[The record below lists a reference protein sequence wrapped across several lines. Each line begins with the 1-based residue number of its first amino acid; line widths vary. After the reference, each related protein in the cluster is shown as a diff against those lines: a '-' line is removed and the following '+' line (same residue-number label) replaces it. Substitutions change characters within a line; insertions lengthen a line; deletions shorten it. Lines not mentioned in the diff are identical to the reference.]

1 MGWNRTG
8 SLINRYKITEELLS
22 GAFRIPCEFNF
33 QILNYESRYQYFVS
47 GNSRCDG
54 IYLFFSRRGFFFF
67 FYGDDGARQV
77 AGPVVFFLGAICLA
91 LFATAATIIRQLI
104 HKFHTVLKYIIP
116 GFGYVVA
123 FLTIVSGIWIFGFAE
138 NSNFIVSG
146 HVVAGV
152 GLITAC
158 VSTAAT
164 SSTKFYLIPAN
175 SANAANE
182 VNKEGFSAMT
192 QNVLIGLTLLFSL
205 TAWVWAIVLL
215 SRIGEGAY
223 FLVAG
228 TVMGGLACICTSL
241 IALVASIA
249 KQIRN
254 TYGESDRKNW
264 PKLVLVMGTVAFIW
278 GLVVILAM
286 AGNVANTTGFIM
298 MGLGL
303 VCFSIS
309 SKVILLAKVWK
320 QSFAL
325 ANRIPLIPVL
335 TALLCLFLAAF
346 LFEEGLYDNAFFV
359 PARVLV
365 GLGAICFCL
374 FSIVSILESGTSKK

>member
-1 MGWNRTG
+1 MNHGISILFRA
-8 SLINRYKITEELLS
+8 IPVVM
-22 GAFRIPCEFNF
+22 AFICFC
-33 QILNYESRYQYFVS
+33 L
-47 GNSRCDG
+47 G
-54 IYLFFSRRGFFFF
+54 GFIFL
-67 FYGDDGARQV
+67 YGDDGARQV

-91 LFATAATIIRQLI
+91 LYATAATIIRQLI
-104 HKFHTVLKYIIP
+104 HKFHTALKYIIP
-116 GFGYVVA
+116 SFGYVVA
-123 FLTIVSGIWIFGFAE
+123 AITIAMGIVIFATAE

-152 GLITAC
+152 GLIAAC

-164 SSTKFYLIPAN
+164 SSTKFYLIPVN
-175 SANAANE
+175 SGASGNI
-182 VNKEGFSAMT
+182 VNKEGFSATT
-192 QNVLIGLTLLFSL
+192 QKTLIGLALLFSL
-205 TAWVWAIVLL
+205 VAWVWAIVLL
-215 SRIGEGAY
+215 SRTGEGAY
-223 FLVAG
+223 YFVAG

-254 TYGESDRKNW
+254 TYTNHDRHMW
-264 PKLVLVMGTVAFIW
+264 PKLVLTMGSLAFIW
-278 GLVVILAM
+278 GLVVIFAM
-286 AGNVANTTGFIM
+286 VGNVANTTGFIM
-298 MGLGL
+298 IGLGL

-320 QSFAL
+320 QTYAL
-325 ANRIPLIPVL
+325 ANRIPIIPVI

-346 LFEEGLYDNAFFV
+346 LFEEGMYDNAFFV

>member
-54 IYLFFSRRGFFFF
+54 IYLFFSRRVYFFVWRRWSQAGCRTCCFF
-67 FYGDDGARQV
+67 SGSY
-77 AGPVVFFLGAICLA
+77 LA

-123 FLTIVSGIWIFGFAE
+123 FLTIASGIWIFGFAE

-325 ANRIPLIPVL
+325 ASRIPLIPVL

-346 LFEEGLYDNAFFV
+346 LFEEGVYDNAFFV

>member
-1 MGWNRTG
+1 
-8 SLINRYKITEELLS
+8 
-22 GAFRIPCEFNF
+22 
-33 QILNYESRYQYFVS
+33 
-47 GNSRCDG
+47 
-54 IYLFFSRRGFFFF
+54 
-67 FYGDDGARQV
+67 
-77 AGPVVFFLGAICLA
+77 
-91 LFATAATIIRQLI
+91 
-104 HKFHTVLKYIIP
+104 
-116 GFGYVVA
+116 
-123 FLTIVSGIWIFGFAE
+123 
-138 NSNFIVSG
+138 
-146 HVVAGV
+146 
-152 GLITAC
+152 
-158 VSTAAT
+158 
-164 SSTKFYLIPAN
+164 
-175 SANAANE
+175 
-182 VNKEGFSAMT
+182 MT

-205 TAWVWAIVLL
+205 IAWAWAIVLL
-215 SRIGEGAY
+215 SRSSEGAY
-223 FLVAG
+223 FFVAG

-309 SKVILLAKVWK
+309 SKVILLARVWK

-325 ANRIPLIPVL
+325 ASRIPLIPVL

-346 LFEEGLYDNAFFV
+346 LFEEGGYDNAFFV

-374 FSIVSILESGTSKK
+374 FSIVSILESGNSKK

>member
-1 MGWNRTG
+1 
-8 SLINRYKITEELLS
+8 
-22 GAFRIPCEFNF
+22 
-33 QILNYESRYQYFVS
+33 
-47 GNSRCDG
+47 
-54 IYLFFSRRGFFFF
+54 
-67 FYGDDGARQV
+67 
-77 AGPVVFFLGAICLA
+77 
-91 LFATAATIIRQLI
+91 
-104 HKFHTVLKYIIP
+104 
-116 GFGYVVA
+116 
-123 FLTIVSGIWIFGFAE
+123 
-138 NSNFIVSG
+138 
-146 HVVAGV
+146 
-152 GLITAC
+152 
-158 VSTAAT
+158 
-164 SSTKFYLIPAN
+164 
-175 SANAANE
+175 
-182 VNKEGFSAMT
+182 MT

-205 TAWVWAIVLL
+205 IAWAWAIVLL

-223 FLVAG
+223 FFVAG

-309 SKVILLAKVWK
+309 SKVILLARVWK

-325 ANRIPLIPVL
+325 ASRIPLIPVL

-346 LFEEGLYDNAFFV
+346 LFEEGGYDNAFFV

>member
-1 MGWNRTG
+1 MNHGISILFRAIPVIMGFICFF
-8 SLINRYKITEELLS
+8 L
-22 GAFRIPCEFNF
+22 GAF
-33 QILNYESRYQYFVS
+33 
-47 GNSRCDG
+47 
-54 IYLFFSRRGFFFF
+54 IYL
-67 FYGDDGARQV
+67 YGDDGSRQV

-104 HKFHTVLKYIIP
+104 NKFHTVLRYLIP
-116 GFGYVVA
+116 SFGYIVA
-123 FLTIVSGIWIFGFAE
+123 ALTMILGIWIFTTGG

-152 GLITAC
+152 GLIAAC

-164 SSTKFYLIPAN
+164 SSTKFSLIPLN
-175 SANAANE
+175 SAIMGNE
-182 VNKEGFSAMT
+182 PNKKGFSAMT
-192 QNVLIGLTLLFSL
+192 ARVLIGLSVLFSL
-205 TAWVWAIVLL
+205 TAWIWCIILL
-215 SRIGEGAY
+215 SRVSEGAY
-223 FLVAG
+223 YFVAG

-241 IALVASIA
+241 IALVASISR
-249 KQIRN
+249 QIRN
-254 TYGESDRKNW
+254 TYTDQDRRLW
-264 PKLVLVMGTVAFIW
+264 PKLVLTMGTIAFLW
-278 GLVVILAM
+278 GIVVILALV
-286 AGNVANTTGFIM
+286 GHTANTTGFIM
-298 MGLGL
+298 VGLGL
-303 VCFSIS
+303 VCYSIS

>member
-1 MGWNRTG
+1 
-8 SLINRYKITEELLS
+8 
-22 GAFRIPCEFNF
+22 
-33 QILNYESRYQYFVS
+33 
-47 GNSRCDG
+47 
-54 IYLFFSRRGFFFF
+54 
-67 FYGDDGARQV
+67 
-77 AGPVVFFLGAICLA
+77 
-91 LFATAATIIRQLI
+91 
-104 HKFHTVLKYIIP
+104 
-116 GFGYVVA
+116 
-123 FLTIVSGIWIFGFAE
+123 
-138 NSNFIVSG
+138 
-146 HVVAGV
+146 
-152 GLITAC
+152 
-158 VSTAAT
+158 
-164 SSTKFYLIPAN
+164 
-175 SANAANE
+175 
-182 VNKEGFSAMT
+182 MT

-215 SRIGEGAY
+215 SRSSEGAY
-223 FLVAG
+223 FFVAG

-254 TYGESDRKNW
+254 TYGESVRKNW

-309 SKVILLAKVWK
+309 SKVILLARVWK

-325 ANRIPLIPVL
+325 ASRIPLIPVL

-346 LFEEGLYDNAFFV
+346 LFEEGGYDNAFFV

>member
-1 MGWNRTG
+1 MIMKSKILVVDDEEHIRE
-8 SLINRYKITEELLS
+8 LIR
-22 GAFRIPCEFNF
+22 
-33 QILNYESRYQYFVS
+33 
-47 GNSRCDG
+47 
-54 IYLFFSRRGFFFF
+54 
-67 FYGDDGARQV
+67 
-77 AGPVVFFLGAICLA
+77 
-91 LFATAATIIRQLI
+91 
-104 HKFHTVLKYIIP
+104 
-116 GFGYVVA
+116 
-123 FLTIVSGIWIFGFAE
+123 
-138 NSNFIVSG
+138 
-146 HVVAGV
+146 
-152 GLITAC
+152 
-158 VSTAAT
+158 
-164 SSTKFYLIPAN
+164 FYLD
-175 SANAANE
+175 
-182 VNKEGFSAMT
+182 KEGFSVMT

-205 TAWVWAIVLL
+205 IAWAWAIVLL
-215 SRIGEGAY
+215 SRSSEGAY
-223 FLVAG
+223 FFVAG

-325 ANRIPLIPVL
+325 ASRIPLIPVL

>member
-1 MGWNRTG
+1 MSRGLG
-8 SLINRYKITEELLS
+8 DVYK
-22 GAFRIPCEFNF
+22 
-33 QILNYESRYQYFVS
+33 
-47 GNSRCDG
+47 
-54 IYLFFSRRGFFFF
+54 
-67 FYGDDGARQV
+67 RQ
-77 AGPVVFFLGAICLA
+77 
-91 LFATAATIIRQLI
+91 
-104 HKFHTVLKYIIP
+104 
-116 GFGYVVA
+116 
-123 FLTIVSGIWIFGFAE
+123 
-138 NSNFIVSG
+138 
-146 HVVAGV
+146 
-152 GLITAC
+152 
-158 VSTAAT
+158 
-164 SSTKFYLIPAN
+164 
-175 SANAANE
+175 
-182 VNKEGFSAMT
+182 T

-205 TAWVWAIVLL
+205 IAWAWAIVLL
-215 SRIGEGAY
+215 SRSSEGAY
-223 FLVAG
+223 FFVAG

-309 SKVILLAKVWK
+309 SKVILLARVWK

-325 ANRIPLIPVL
+325 ASRIPLIPVL

-346 LFEEGLYDNAFFV
+346 LFEEGGYDNAFFV

>member
-1 MGWNRTG
+1 M
-8 SLINRYKITEELLS
+8 
-22 GAFRIPCEFNF
+22 
-33 QILNYESRYQYFVS
+33 
-47 GNSRCDG
+47 
-54 IYLFFSRRGFFFF
+54 
-67 FYGDDGARQV
+67 
-77 AGPVVFFLGAICLA
+77 
-91 LFATAATIIRQLI
+91 
-104 HKFHTVLKYIIP
+104 
-116 GFGYVVA
+116 
-123 FLTIVSGIWIFGFAE
+123 
-138 NSNFIVSG
+138 
-146 HVVAGV
+146 AGV

-175 SANAANE
+175 SANATNE
-182 VNKEGFSAMT
+182 VNKEGFSVMT

-205 TAWVWAIVLL
+205 IAWAWAIVLL
-215 SRIGEGAY
+215 SRSSEGAY
-223 FLVAG
+223 FFVAG

-309 SKVILLAKVWK
+309 SKVILLARVWK

-325 ANRIPLIPVL
+325 ASRIPLIPVL

-346 LFEEGLYDNAFFV
+346 LFEEGGYDNAFFV

>member
-1 MGWNRTG
+1 MN
-8 SLINRYKITEELLS
+8 
-22 GAFRIPCEFNF
+22 
-33 QILNYESRYQYFVS
+33 
-47 GNSRCDG
+47 GN
-54 IYLFFSRRGFFFF
+54 
-67 FYGDDGARQV
+67 
-77 AGPVVFFLGAICLA
+77 
-91 LFATAATIIRQLI
+91 
-104 HKFHTVLKYIIP
+104 
-116 GFGYVVA
+116 
-123 FLTIVSGIWIFGFAE
+123 
-138 NSNFIVSG
+138 
-146 HVVAGV
+146 
-152 GLITAC
+152 
-158 VSTAAT
+158 
-164 SSTKFYLIPAN
+164 YLIPAN
-175 SANAANE
+175 SANATNE

-205 TAWVWAIVLL
+205 IAWVWAIVLL
-215 SRIGEGAY
+215 SRSSEGAY
-223 FLVAG
+223 FFVAG

-346 LFEEGLYDNAFFV
+346 LFEEGVYDNAFFV

>member
-1 MGWNRTG
+1 M
-8 SLINRYKITEELLS
+8 
-22 GAFRIPCEFNF
+22 
-33 QILNYESRYQYFVS
+33 
-47 GNSRCDG
+47 
-54 IYLFFSRRGFFFF
+54 
-67 FYGDDGARQV
+67 
-77 AGPVVFFLGAICLA
+77 
-91 LFATAATIIRQLI
+91 
-104 HKFHTVLKYIIP
+104 
-116 GFGYVVA
+116 
-123 FLTIVSGIWIFGFAE
+123 
-138 NSNFIVSG
+138 
-146 HVVAGV
+146 AGV
-152 GLITAC
+152 GLIAAC

-175 SANAANE
+175 SANATNE
-182 VNKEGFSAMT
+182 VNKEGFSVMT

-205 TAWVWAIVLL
+205 IAWAWAIVLL
-215 SRIGEGAY
+215 SRSSEGAY
-223 FLVAG
+223 FFVAG

-309 SKVILLAKVWK
+309 SKVILLARVWK

-325 ANRIPLIPVL
+325 ASRIPLIPVL

-346 LFEEGLYDNAFFV
+346 LFEEGGYDNAFFV

>member
-1 MGWNRTG
+1 MYDIGT
-8 SLINRYKITEELLS
+8 
-22 GAFRIPCEFNF
+22 
-33 QILNYESRYQYFVS
+33 
-47 GNSRCDG
+47 
-54 IYLFFSRRGFFFF
+54 
-67 FYGDDGARQV
+67 
-77 AGPVVFFLGAICLA
+77 
-91 LFATAATIIRQLI
+91 
-104 HKFHTVLKYIIP
+104 
-116 GFGYVVA
+116 
-123 FLTIVSGIWIFGFAE
+123 
-138 NSNFIVSG
+138 
-146 HVVAGV
+146 GV
-152 GLITAC
+152 GLIAAC

-175 SANAANE
+175 SANATNE
-182 VNKEGFSAMT
+182 VNKEGFSVMT

-205 TAWVWAIVLL
+205 IAWAWAIVLL
-215 SRIGEGAY
+215 SRSSEGAY
-223 FLVAG
+223 FFVAG

-309 SKVILLAKVWK
+309 SKVILLARVWK

-325 ANRIPLIPVL
+325 ASRIPLIPVL

-346 LFEEGLYDNAFFV
+346 LFEEGGYDNAFFV

>member
-1 MGWNRTG
+1 MNHGISILFRAIPVVMA
-8 SLINRYKITEELLS
+8 LI
-22 GAFRIPCEFNF
+22 C
-33 QILNYESRYQYFVS
+33 
-47 GNSRCDG
+47 
-54 IYLFFSRRGFFFF
+54 FFLGGFIFL
-67 FYGDDGARQV
+67 YGDDGARQV

-91 LFATAATIIRQLI
+91 LYATAATIIRQLI

-116 GFGYVVA
+116 AFGYVVA
-123 FLTIVSGIWIFGFAE
+123 AITIIIGILIFLGGG
-138 NSNFIVSG
+138 NSNYIVSG

-152 GLITAC
+152 GLIAAC

-164 SSTKFYLIPAN
+164 SSTKFYLIPVN
-175 SANAANE
+175 SEVTGNE
-182 VNKEGFSAMT
+182 VNKDGFSGMT
-192 QNVLIGLTLLFSL
+192 QNILIGLSILFSL
-205 TAWVWAIVLL
+205 VAWIWAIVLL
-215 SRIGEGAY
+215 SRVGEGAY
-223 FLVAG
+223 YFVAG

-254 TYGESDRKNW
+254 TYTERDRQMW
-264 PKLVLVMGTVAFIW
+264 PKLVLLMGTIAFIW
-278 GLVVILAM
+278 GVVVILSM
-286 AGNVANTTGFIM
+286 IGNVANTTGFIM

-325 ANRIPLIPVL
+325 ANRIPIIPII
-335 TALLCLFLAAF
+335 TALLCLFLGAF

-359 PARVLV
+359 PARVLI

>member
-1 MGWNRTG
+1 
-8 SLINRYKITEELLS
+8 
-22 GAFRIPCEFNF
+22 
-33 QILNYESRYQYFVS
+33 
-47 GNSRCDG
+47 
-54 IYLFFSRRGFFFF
+54 
-67 FYGDDGARQV
+67 
-77 AGPVVFFLGAICLA
+77 
-91 LFATAATIIRQLI
+91 
-104 HKFHTVLKYIIP
+104 
-116 GFGYVVA
+116 
-123 FLTIVSGIWIFGFAE
+123 
-138 NSNFIVSG
+138 
-146 HVVAGV
+146 
-152 GLITAC
+152 
-158 VSTAAT
+158 
-164 SSTKFYLIPAN
+164 
-175 SANAANE
+175 
-182 VNKEGFSAMT
+182 MT

-205 TAWVWAIVLL
+205 IAWAWAIVLL
-215 SRIGEGAY
+215 SRSSEGAY
-223 FLVAG
+223 FFVAG

>member
-1 MGWNRTG
+1 
-8 SLINRYKITEELLS
+8 
-22 GAFRIPCEFNF
+22 
-33 QILNYESRYQYFVS
+33 
-47 GNSRCDG
+47 
-54 IYLFFSRRGFFFF
+54 
-67 FYGDDGARQV
+67 
-77 AGPVVFFLGAICLA
+77 
-91 LFATAATIIRQLI
+91 
-104 HKFHTVLKYIIP
+104 
-116 GFGYVVA
+116 
-123 FLTIVSGIWIFGFAE
+123 
-138 NSNFIVSG
+138 
-146 HVVAGV
+146 
-152 GLITAC
+152 
-158 VSTAAT
+158 
-164 SSTKFYLIPAN
+164 
-175 SANAANE
+175 
-182 VNKEGFSAMT
+182 MT

-223 FLVAG
+223 FWVAG

-325 ANRIPLIPVL
+325 ASRIPLIPVL

>member
-1 MGWNRTG
+1 MNHGISILFRV
-8 SLINRYKITEELLS
+8 IPVVM
-22 GAFRIPCEFNF
+22 AFIC
-33 QILNYESRYQYFVS
+33 
-47 GNSRCDG
+47 
-54 IYLFFSRRGFFFF
+54 FFLGGFIFL
-67 FYGDDGARQV
+67 YGDDGARQV

-123 FLTIVSGIWIFGFAE
+123 FLTIASGIWICGFAE

-152 GLITAC
+152 GLIAAC

-175 SANAANE
+175 SANATNE
-182 VNKEGFSAMT
+182 VNKEGFSVMT

-205 TAWVWAIVLL
+205 IAWAWAIVLL
-215 SRIGEGAY
+215 SRSSEGAY
-223 FLVAG
+223 FFVAG

-264 PKLVLVMGTVAFIW
+264 PKLVLVM
-278 GLVVILAM
+278 
-286 AGNVANTTGFIM
+286 
-298 MGLGL
+298 
-303 VCFSIS
+303 
-309 SKVILLAKVWK
+309 
-320 QSFAL
+320 
-325 ANRIPLIPVL
+325 
-335 TALLCLFLAAF
+335 
-346 LFEEGLYDNAFFV
+346 
-359 PARVLV
+359 
-365 GLGAICFCL
+365 
-374 FSIVSILESGTSKK
+374 

>member
-1 MGWNRTG
+1 MNHGISVLFRA
-8 SLINRYKITEELLS
+8 IPVVM
-22 GAFRIPCEFNF
+22 AFICFCLGGF
-33 QILNYESRYQYFVS
+33 
-47 GNSRCDG
+47 
-54 IYLFFSRRGFFFF
+54 IYL
-67 FYGDDGARQV
+67 YGDDGARQV

-91 LFATAATIIRQLI
+91 LYATAATIIRQLI
-104 HKFHTVLKYIIP
+104 HKFHTMLKYIIP
-116 GFGYVVA
+116 AFGYLVA
-123 FLTIVSGIWIFGFAE
+123 TITIIMGIYIFTTAI

-152 GLITAC
+152 GLIAAC

-164 SSTKFYLIPAN
+164 SSTKFYLIPVN
-175 SANAANE
+175 SGTNGN
-182 VNKEGFSAMT
+182 VINQNGFSGAT
-192 QNVLIGLTLLFSL
+192 QNILMGLAILFSL
-205 TAWVWAIVLL
+205 VAWVWAIILL
-215 SRIGEGAY
+215 SRTGEGAY
-223 FLVAG
+223 YFVAG

-254 TYGESDRKNW
+254 TYTERDRHMW
-264 PKLVLVMGTVAFIW
+264 PKLVLLMGTIALVW
-278 GLVVILAM
+278 GIVVILAM
-286 AGNVANTTGFIM
+286 VGNVANTTGFIM
-298 MGLGL
+298 IGLGL

-320 QSFAL
+320 QTFAL
-325 ANRIPLIPVL
+325 ANRIPIIPII
-335 TALLCLFLAAF
+335 TALLCLFMGAF

>member
-1 MGWNRTG
+1 MNHGISILFRA
-8 SLINRYKITEELLS
+8 IPVVM
-22 GAFRIPCEFNF
+22 AFICFF
-33 QILNYESRYQYFVS
+33 LGGFVFLY
-47 GNSRCDG
+47 GND
-54 IYLFFSRRGFFFF
+54 I
-67 FYGDDGARQV
+67 AREV

-91 LFATAATIIRQLI
+91 LYATAATIIRQLI
-104 HKFHTVLKYIIP
+104 HKFHTSLKYIIP
-116 GFGYVVA
+116 AFGYVVA
-123 FLTIVSGIWIFGFAE
+123 AVTIIMGIVIFSSAE

-152 GLITAC
+152 GLIAAC

-164 SSTKFYLIPAN
+164 SSTKFYLIPVN
-175 SANAANE
+175 SASGGNTL
-182 VNKEGFSAMT
+182 NKEGFSAMT
-192 QNVLIGLTLLFSL
+192 QNILIGLAVSFSL
-205 TAWVWAIVLL
+205 VAWIWAIILL

-223 FLVAG
+223 YFVAG

-254 TYGESDRKNW
+254 TYSEQDRRMW
-264 PKLVLVMGTVAFIW
+264 PKLVLLMGTVAFIW

-286 AGNVANTTGFIM
+286 VGNVANTTGFIM
-298 MGLGL
+298 IGLGL

-320 QSFAL
+320 QTFAL
-325 ANRIPLIPVL
+325 ANRIPIIPII
-335 TALLCLFLAAF
+335 TALLCLFLGAF